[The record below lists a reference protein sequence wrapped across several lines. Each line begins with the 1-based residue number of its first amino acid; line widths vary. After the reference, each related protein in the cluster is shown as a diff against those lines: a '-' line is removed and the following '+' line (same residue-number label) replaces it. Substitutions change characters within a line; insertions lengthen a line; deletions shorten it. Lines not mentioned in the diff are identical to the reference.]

1 MRHYCG
7 FLATLATPLL
17 AAPVSGAGATAGNAN
32 IIQWLV
38 SCFLVIGLILLLAWL
53 LKKSRLMP
61 NQAQSQLRVLSVL
74 SLGTREKLLVVK
86 VGSEQLVL
94 GMTPANISLLCK
106 LETPLDEQSLV
117 PPFAAQLAKLM
128 KPGTTSAVEATADSQ
143 TGGHHE
149 R

>member
-17 AAPVSGAGATAGNAN
+17 AAPVSGAGATVGNAN

-86 VGSEQLVL
+86 VGTEQLVL

-106 LETPLDEQSLV
+106 LETPLNEQSLV

-128 KPGTTSAVEATADSQ
+128 KPGNPAVVAAPDSE
-143 TGGHHE
+143 TGGNHE

>member
-1 MRHYCG
+1 MRHYCVL
-7 FLATLATPLL
+7 LATLATPLL

-128 KPGTTSAVEATADSQ
+128 KPGNTAVVAAADSE
-143 TGGHHE
+143 TGGNHE

>member
-7 FLATLATPLL
+7 FLAILATPLL

-86 VGSEQLVL
+86 VGTEQLVL

-106 LETPLDEQSLV
+106 LETPLNEQSLV

-128 KPGTTSAVEATADSQ
+128 KPGNPAVVAAADSE
-143 TGGHHE
+143 TGGNHE

>member
-1 MRHYCG
+1 MRHYCW

-86 VGSEQLVL
+86 VGTEQLVL

-106 LETPLDEQSLV
+106 LDTPLNEQSLV

-128 KPGTTSAVEATADSQ
+128 KSSSPAVVAAPDSE
-143 TGGHHE
+143 TGGNHE

>member
-1 MRHYCG
+1 MRHYCW

-86 VGSEQLVL
+86 VGTEQLVL

-106 LETPLDEQSLV
+106 LETPLNEQSLV

-128 KPGTTSAVEATADSQ
+128 KPGNPTVVAAPDSE
-143 TGGHHE
+143 TGGNHE

>member
-94 GMTPANISLLCK
+94 A
-106 LETPLDEQSLV
+106 
-117 PPFAAQLAKLM
+117 
-128 KPGTTSAVEATADSQ
+128 
-143 TGGHHE
+143 
-149 R
+149 

>member
-1 MRHYCG
+1 M
-7 FLATLATPLL
+7 LATPLL
-17 AAPVSGAGATAGNAN
+17 AAPVSGAGPTAGNAN

-86 VGSEQLVL
+86 VGTEQLVL

-106 LETPLDEQSLV
+106 LETPLNEQSLV

-128 KPGTTSAVEATADSQ
+128 KPGNPAVVAAADNE
-143 TGGHHE
+143 TGGNHE

>member
-1 MRHYCG
+1 MRHYCW

-86 VGSEQLVL
+86 VGTEQLVL

-106 LETPLDEQSLV
+106 LDTPLNEQSLV

-128 KPGTTSAVEATADSQ
+128 KSSNPAVAAAPDSE
-143 TGGHHE
+143 TGGNHE

>member
-1 MRHYCG
+1 M
-7 FLATLATPLL
+7 LATPLL
-17 AAPVSGAGATAGNAN
+17 AAPVSGAGPTAGNAN

-86 VGSEQLVL
+86 VGTEQLVL

-106 LETPLDEQSLV
+106 LETPLNEQSLV

-128 KPGTTSAVEATADSQ
+128 KPGNPAVVAAADSE
-143 TGGHHE
+143 TGGNHE

>member
-1 MRHYCG
+1 M
-7 FLATLATPLL
+7 LATPLL

-86 VGSEQLVL
+86 VGTEQLVL

-106 LETPLDEQSLV
+106 LETPLNEQSLV

-128 KPGTTSAVEATADSQ
+128 KPGNPAVVAAADSE
-143 TGGHHE
+143 TGGNHE